1 VDTMAVLRGVLV
13 AFLAFTSAV
22 LSLDLA
28 SPEVFD
34 AIFYIQS
41 NVEVLQAG
49 IHDVTSAKTH
59 WLQHGIHMGLQGSG
73 DFHTKQYFA
82 RYPELRTQLNNDY
95 EQAVRHY
102 LTHGLSEHRLG
113 YVDGGF
119 EGRWTVSD
127 AKHRLFLSTS
137 NRMGGAVDSLVWNH
151 REFINSW
158 DHGRQLQMAVFP
170 AFWLLPGMTLKHGN
184 AVNCH
189 DGSPALNTQPAYHH
203 DFSKTVTL
211 QCPGVDTPC
220 LLINMSF
227 TIASDIPQYHMAQIV
242 APSTHLTAG
251 FTRVRS
257 VDPDTGHLVTHSDHK
272 PTIVSTTNDHYAL
285 GAFCPP
291 GQDPDPFVYS
301 IRNVVSRNAPQ
312 ATTKLNVGHHR
323 PTFRPTN
330 REHVVNYHTYMCVGT
345 VQDVA
350 ECMRILMK
358 PFHQGLIG

>member
-1 VDTMAVLRGVLV
+1 MMMMMMMMMMILYYQRFDFSCPRVKVKAVTKEGKL
-13 AFLAFTSAV
+13 
-22 LSLDLA
+22 
-28 SPEVFD
+28 P
-34 AIFYIQS
+34 
-41 NVEVLQAG
+41 
-49 IHDVTSAKTH
+49 AK
-59 WLQHGIHMGLQGSG
+59 LGR
-73 DFHTKQYFA
+73 FA
-82 RYPELRTQLNNDY
+82 QRYPELRTQLNNDY

-151 REFINSW
+151 
-158 DHGRQLQMAVFP
+158 P
-170 AFWLLPGMTLKHGN
+170 
-184 AVNCH
+184 
-189 DGSPALNTQPAYHH
+189 QPHI
-203 DFSKTVTL
+203 
-211 QCPGVDTPC
+211 G
-220 LLINMSF
+220 
-227 TIASDIPQYHMAQIV
+227 DIPQYHMAQIV

-301 IRNVVSRNAPQ
+301 IRNV
-312 ATTKLNVGHHR
+312 G
-323 PTFRPTN
+323 
-330 REHVVNYHTYMCVGT
+330 
-345 VQDVA
+345 VQ
-350 ECMRILMK
+350 L
-358 PFHQGLIG
+358 P